1 MKLRLNF
8 LNNNYILIYVFEE
21 NTAWFDFFKNI
32 KNNNQYFPTVSKKS
46 ICPYIPKPDISYV
59 TRLKDSLVNFL
70 KNDNQ
75 PISVFSKLNT
85 SHITRLE
92 DAWLSIKQ
100 NTEYLK
106 SQNFKIPYTLPNE
119 FNFDQALLNTIHRFF
134 TYNSTWALLG
144 CQHDMSGDTPFKSL
158 GDPNPFD
165 ESFVLKD
172 VKDFFTAINNLNV
185 AVHELEMTCTT
196 IHKEEV
202 IHFINGDEM
211 FVIDAKNHHNFTN
224 DGWFSIG
231 DTLDEFQKSYV
242 VNYPNVVLSE
252 EIQGKSYLRAFID
265 NDDPTKLDIT
275 GRYGS
280 YGGFFIDAH
289 PHREEIYKSQKFN
302 DWLESY
308 GLKKENLLLEHPLGQ
323 VIDFSLP
330 LTDFDASEFISID
343 FIDNEFITKIH
354 RLS

>member
-289 PHREEIYKSQKFN
+289 QHRKEIYKSQKFN